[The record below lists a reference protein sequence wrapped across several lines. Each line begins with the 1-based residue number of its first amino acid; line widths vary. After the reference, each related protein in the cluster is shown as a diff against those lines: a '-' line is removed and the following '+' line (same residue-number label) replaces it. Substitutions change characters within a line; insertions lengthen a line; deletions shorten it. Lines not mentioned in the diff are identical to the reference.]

1 MKGCRVVAERG
12 GVQREVGIVTDVEP
26 TGGVDL
32 LHVARHGGQGGEV
45 LIPLAQ
51 TICTHIDPGS
61 KTIVI
66 DPPEDLLD
74 LNI

>member
-1 MKGCRVVAERG
+1 
-12 GVQREVGIVTDVEP
+12 
-26 TGGVDL
+26 
-32 LHVARHGGQGGEV
+32 V

-51 TICTHIDPGS
+51 EICTRIDPAT

-74 LNI
+74 LNS